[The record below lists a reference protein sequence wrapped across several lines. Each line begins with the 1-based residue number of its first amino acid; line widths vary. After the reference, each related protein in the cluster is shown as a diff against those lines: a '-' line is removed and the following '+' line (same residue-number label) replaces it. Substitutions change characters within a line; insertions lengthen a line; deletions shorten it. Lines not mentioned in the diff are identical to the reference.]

1 MAGTTYANL
10 TTDIR
15 NYTEVGDSVFT
26 QAVINRFIED
36 AEFRIYQELPMDS
49 SRYVSEGTLAANDNT
64 INNPGKGSKGATGA
78 LFIRGVE
85 VFNSTANT
93 EGNGTWLEKKDQTY
107 LSEFV
112 DRKYGPSGKI
122 QSPTDTT
129 NSVTGFPKYYAMF
142 GGATG
147 DSDTTSGGMYIAPT
161 PDANYK
167 YRIYYNMVP
176 LGLSSSTTSTYL
188 SKYFPNGLLY
198 ACLVEAYGYLKGPM
212 DMLTL
217 YEQKYKNAIQQFA
230 GMQLGRRRR
239 DDYTDGTVRIKVNSP
254 SP

>member
-15 NYTEVGDSVFT
+15 NYTEVSSDVLT
-26 QAVINRFIED
+26 TAVINRFIED

-49 SRYVSEGTLAANDNT
+49 SRYVQEGTLAANDNT
-64 INNPGKGSKGATGA
+64 INAPAGT
-78 LFIRGVE
+78 LFIRGIE
-85 VFNSTANT
+85 VFESTANT
-93 EGNGTWLEKKDQTY
+93 EGNGKWLEKKDQTY

-112 DRKYGPSGKI
+112 DRKFGPEGKI

-147 DSDTTSGGMYIAPT
+147 LSDTTSGGMYIAPT

-167 YRIYYNMVP
+167 FRIYYNKMP
-176 LGLSSSTTSTYL
+176 DGLSSSTTTTYL
-188 SKYFPNGLLY
+188 SKYFPQGLLY
-198 ACLVEAYGYLKGPM
+198 ACLVEAFGYLKGPM
-212 DMLTL
+212 DMLTY
-217 YEQKYKNAIQQFA
+217 YENRYKNAIQQFA

-239 DDYTDGTVRIKVNSP
+239 DDYTDGTVRIPIKSP

>member
-15 NYTEVGDSVFT
+15 NYTEVDDGVFT

-64 INNPGKGSKGATGA
+64 INYPGKGSKGATCT

-85 VFNSTANT
+85 VFSSTANT

-107 LSEFV
+107 LSEYV
-112 DRKYGPSGKI
+112 DRKFGPSGEI
-122 QSPTDTT
+122 QAPTDTT

-167 YRIYYNMVP
+167 YRIYYNMIP

-188 SKYFPNGLLY
+188 S
-198 ACLVEAYGYLKGPM
+198 
-212 DMLTL
+212 
-217 YEQKYKNAIQQFA
+217 
-230 GMQLGRRRR
+230 
-239 DDYTDGTVRIKVNSP
+239 
-254 SP
+254 